1 MVSESVNLLERKVY
15 ESNDDGFKL
24 DIQKAQFGVFA
35 LSSSP
40 VWLS

>member
-15 ESNDDGFKL
+15 ESNDGFKL